1 MRSPGS
7 PDARERVRH
16 AEGERLSSPFALRA
30 ATTRARARRRHR
42 DRGWTFARIAERC
55 MQRHHGVARGRS
67 YTREQ
72 ARAFGDVRDI
82 GVPGLAQFILQDRVW
97 IG

>member
-1 MRSPGS
+1 
-7 PDARERVRH
+7 
-16 AEGERLSSPFALRA
+16 
-30 ATTRARARRRHR
+30 
-42 DRGWTFARIAERC
+42 

-82 GVPGLAQFILQDRVW
+82 GVPGLAQFILPDRVW
-97 IG
+97 IGFSTTMTILSEASIQVMRGGLRDFNGRCALR